1 MLEWVLLPP
10 TGCTPPGVT
19 GSSAVAI
26 RDTVYVFG
34 GSYEAEDGSGL
45 VFSSDLHE
53 YNINS
58 GIWRKRNPSPLQPC
72 ARAGH
77 CMVAVS
83 ILAKFISRPDMKLE
97 KHTHHF
103 LHPSNENISSS
114 SCMQAL
120 LSRDHVS
127 LIFTQQ
133 QVIACIL
140 DCMAFQVWN
149 HDDAYTGVI
158 VMHVRCVRL
167 VGRCKHMANAFSAY
181 VRVRIYMYIYTYTHV
196 VTWKNSARASFAS
209 EFISVCTCMCV

>member
-83 ILAKFISRPDMKLE
+83 ILAKFMSRPDMKLE
-97 KHTHHF
+97 KNTHTIVCIQAMKTSRRHRACKRCF
-103 LHPSNENISSS
+103 LEI
-114 SCMQAL
+114 M
-120 LSRDHVS
+120 
-127 LIFTQQ
+127 
-133 QVIACIL
+133 
-140 DCMAFQVWN
+140 
-149 HDDAYTGVI
+149 
-158 VMHVRCVRL
+158 
-167 VGRCKHMANAFSAY
+167 SA
-181 VRVRIYMYIYTYTHV
+181 
-196 VTWKNSARASFAS
+196 
-209 EFISVCTCMCV
+209 